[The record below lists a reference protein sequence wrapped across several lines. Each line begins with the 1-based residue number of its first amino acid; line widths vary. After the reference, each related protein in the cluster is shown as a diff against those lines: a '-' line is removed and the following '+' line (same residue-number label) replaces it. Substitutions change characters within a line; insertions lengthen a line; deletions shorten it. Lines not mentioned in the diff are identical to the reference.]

1 MQIFCQ
7 RWYRK
12 WKEVS
17 VYCIFVIWIGSHWN
31 CIDSISMINMRWNA
45 NSIFHGHRRFKQKN
59 CHLQNKKL
67 SSFRESIHGGIICMS
82 KPAWL
87 CCAILREKKPKYKM
101 KCDYWCDKF
110 RIHWISIAVLYVQ
123 IAKGQRKKK
132 KTRRTQF
139 RLLYVSSSL
148 FFWGGRS
155 NFFSTQHIAID
166 WQEKQRHYEMTVF
179 TYTAFCAT
187 CINKFLL
194 LLLLLLVLV
203 NWINFCFGL
212 IKNRIINGFP
222 DHSYPN

>member
-148 FFWGGRS
+148 FFLGRTKQ
-155 NFFSTQHIAID
+155 FFFD
-166 WQEKQRHYEMTVF
+166 
-179 TYTAFCAT
+179 AT
-187 CINKFLL
+187 HCHWLAGKATSLWNDCIYLYGIL
-194 LLLLLLVLV
+194 
-203 NWINFCFGL
+203 C
-212 IKNRIINGFP
+212 
-222 DHSYPN
+222 HMHQ